1 MEGLLEADR
10 SAVDLLEACFP
21 AGSITGAPKRQAM
34 TAIREIE
41 GSPRGADYG
50 SIFWAGGDG
59 ELDASVL
66 IRTATCREMTEGWS
80 AAFRVGCGITSD
92 SDPEAETRET
102 ESKAQRLIA
111 AIGGEGP

>member
-1 MEGLLEADR
+1 
-10 SAVDLLEACFP
+10 
-21 AGSITGAPKRQAM
+21 M

-41 GSPRGADYG
+41 GAPRGADYG

-66 IRTATCREMTEGWS
+66 IRTATCRETPGGWS

-92 SDPEAETRET
+92 SDPEAETLET
-102 ESKAQRLIA
+102 EAKAQRLLQAICGA
-111 AIGGEGP
+111 AT